1 MNRFKSILTKDLG
14 WKLFSILAAI
24 CMWFVVLNVE
34 NPVETKPFSGYVEI
48 QNENAVIDQNKTILN
63 LEEIKETKV
72 NIRIRGK
79 RMTLDRLAQSG
90 GVTAYIDLS
99 SIGENYTGQE
109 AVVPIKVKLPAI
121 TGESVSVEYIS
132 PPSVTIKT
140 DNLVSKEMDI
150 TVVKEGTEQNGYEA
164 GDLKADPEK
173 ITVYGPSA
181 EVAKVSEVRVNVDV
195 STIIADAEK
204 ECTPVAYD
212 AEGNPL
218 ESVFL
223 SSSTV
228 KVKVNMK
235 KVKLVNI
242 ETSISGVTAD
252 GYVVKG
258 VTASPDSVY
267 ITGEEDVLNKI
278 DSIDIDSVNV
288 FGRTETF
295 TTDVYIANYLPGG
308 VSLKQGS
315 SEKVQ
320 LTVKIERQSE
330 KTISFNSSDISVS
343 GYNKDNYSV
352 TLEESTLSMTVCGSE
367 ESMEKLNDSDI
378 SYEIDLSGLSTGRH
392 SVGVSCK
399 LPDGISIYG
408 DRPVVT
414 VDITENDNSAQNQT
428 QQ

>member
-252 GYVVKG
+252 GY
-258 VTASPDSVY
+258 
-267 ITGEEDVLNKI
+267 
-278 DSIDIDSVNV
+278 
-288 FGRTETF
+288 
-295 TTDVYIANYLPGG
+295 
-308 VSLKQGS
+308 
-315 SEKVQ
+315 
-320 LTVKIERQSE
+320 
-330 KTISFNSSDISVS
+330 
-343 GYNKDNYSV
+343 
-352 TLEESTLSMTVCGSE
+352 
-367 ESMEKLNDSDI
+367 
-378 SYEIDLSGLSTGRH
+378 
-392 SVGVSCK
+392 
-399 LPDGISIYG
+399 GIS
-408 DRPVVT
+408 RQCLH
-414 VDITENDNSAQNQT
+414 NR
-428 QQ
+428 